1 MPELP
6 EVEVTARALRDAI
19 GGSRFQAF
27 RFSGKSLR
35 HPFPK
40 AALARLQGACVVSV
54 GRRAKYVLVEFPAG
68 WLAIHLGMSGSISC
82 RKFDGPI
89 ASAGPVSLGLHDHV
103 WLEFQASAGRSVA
116 VVYHDPR
123 RFGSFQWIEKD
134 KSNAGDFGV
143 LLGTGAS
150 GVEPLDEAFSG
161 GALFAASRGRRVSV
175 KQWLMDGKTVV
186 GVGNIYACEALFDAG
201 IHPTRAAGAV
211 SMRRYERL
219 AAAIQRILTQ
229 AIASGGSTIADFH
242 GPDGQAGRY
251 GQSHR
256 VYGREGQPC
265 VGCGK
270 SIRRIVQ
277 GQRST
282 FYCHGCQR

>member
-6 EVEVTARALRDAI
+6 EVEVTARALRRAI
-19 GGSRFQAF
+19 GDGRLAAF
-27 RFSGKSLR
+27 HFSGKSLR

-40 AALARLQGACVVSV
+40 AALARLQGASVTSV
-54 GRRAKYVLVEFPAG
+54 GRRAKYILVEFPTG
-68 WLAIHLGMSGSISC
+68 WLAIHLGMSGSIAC
-82 RKFDGPI
+82 HLGHQAQHLGP
-89 ASAGPVSLGLHDHV
+89 HDHA
-103 WLEFQASAGRSVA
+103 WLEFENAGGSSVMI
-116 VVYHDPR
+116 VYHDPR
-123 RFGSFQWIEKD
+123 RFGSFQWFAKD
-134 KSNAGDFGV
+134 RVGVGDIGAV
-143 LLGTGAS
+143 LGTGAH
-150 GVEPLDEAFSG
+150 GMEPLEDDFSG
-161 GALFAASRGRRVSV
+161 RKLFEASRSRGVSV

-201 IHPTRAAGAV
+201 IHPMRAARAV
-211 SMRRYERL
+211 SLQRYERL
-219 AAAIQRILTQ
+219 AVAIRQILAQ
-229 AIASGGSTIADFH
+229 AIAHGGSTIADFR

-256 VYGREGQPC
+256 VYGREGRPC
-265 VGCGK
+265 VNCSK